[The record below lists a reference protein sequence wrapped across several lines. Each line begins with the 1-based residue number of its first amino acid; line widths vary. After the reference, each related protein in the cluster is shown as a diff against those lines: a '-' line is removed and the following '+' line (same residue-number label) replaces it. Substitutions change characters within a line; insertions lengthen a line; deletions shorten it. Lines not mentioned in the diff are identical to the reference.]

1 MLLFFP
7 SLSLATCVI
16 YVVFWFFLQRFLPS
30 LMSSAQPA
38 HSCGLHPL
46 PLLLPPEGFKPFN
59 TNKSTFCCQQTFIC
73 EFYDKQ
79 EATIFLIL
87 QALWLK
93 INNINTISIPFNT
106 NQQPFQNPC
115 ISCSTIHF
123 ISILTFSVEFHHLI
137 PFSFKMQQGLH
148 KEHRS
153 ERERQL
159 HTSTVRTA
167 DIQPLTA
174 TEEIQRLPLFF
185 FFLINL

>member
-1 MLLFFP
+1 MSAAEP
-7 SLSLATCVI
+7 S
-16 YVVFWFFLQRFLPS
+16 P
-30 LMSSAQPA
+30 
-38 HSCGLHPL
+38 SCGLHPL
-46 PLLLPPEGFKPFN
+46 PLLLPPQGFKSFN
-59 TNKSTFCCQQTFIC
+59 TKKSTFCCQQTFIR

-93 INNINTISIPFNT
+93 INNINTISIPLNT
-106 NQQPFQNPC
+106 NQQPFRTPASSAVQ
-115 ISCSTIHF
+115 STSSQSSRF
-123 ISILTFSVEFHHLI
+123 LLNSITWFCFLS
-137 PFSFKMQQGLH
+137 KCKQCLH
-148 KEHRS
+148 KEQGS

-185 FFLINL
+185 FLLD